1 MGEYDCMS
9 SHHKSAGHMAKIGL
23 VAVAHAG
30 TGANGK
36 REQEGN
42 ADQASESSS
51 YTSRRSPVEDG
62 SATKMRRP
70 S

>member
-1 MGEYDCMS
+1 MS
-9 SHHKSAGHMAKIGL
+9 KIGL
-23 VAVAHAG
+23 VAAAHAG

-51 YTSRRSPVEDG
+51 YTSRTVHRVRCAVTIHIDMHMYVYIT
-62 SATKMRRP
+62 ATDDVHIYTH
-70 S
+70 